1 MILTILQQIV
11 IMFLLAAVGYLLYK
25 RKKISLEGSKS
36 IGNILLYVS
45 LPCVIING
53 FLVERTPERLAGLG
67 WSTLAAALILALSVF
82 LSRVVFRK
90 DGVAAFA
97 AAFSNPGFYGIPLI
111 VAQFDSGAVFYIA
124 AFIAFLNLLQWS
136 WGVAVLEADK
146 SGDAA
151 GNVKNVGRQSESD
164 CSNNR
169 KTKENKNIADM
180 HIVAWAK
187 KLVKAPFFIAIV
199 IGILLFLLP
208 CALPTVISKSLTFL
222 ANLNT
227 PLAMFV
233 TGMYLAQTDMK
244 KMFLRSRLYLISA
257 LRLVAIP
264 VVAMVF
270 LCLLPA
276 SMAEVKM
283 AVLIATA
290 CPVGTNVA
298 VYAQLYD
305 CDYSYAVETVVI
317 STLLSVVTLPLI
329 AGLGDILWKI

>member
-1 MILTILQQIV
+1 MILTILQQII
-11 IMFLLAAVGYLLYK
+11 IMFLLAGVGYLLY
-25 RKKISLEGSKS
+25 RADKISDEGSRS

-45 LPCVIING
+45 LPSVIING
-53 FLVERTPERLAGLG
+53 FLVEKTPERLAGLG
-67 WSTLAAALILALSVF
+67 WSVLAAAVILALSAL
-82 LSRVVFRK
+82 LSGVIFRK
-90 DGVAAFA
+90 DGVAAFS

-136 WGVAVLEADK
+136 WGVSVLEADK
-146 SGDAA
+146 SRNAA
-151 GNVKNVGRQSESD
+151 EDVKNVRKQPGTD
-164 CSNNR
+164 CCNNGTE
-169 KTKENKNIADM
+169 KGNENVAVM
-180 HIVAWAK
+180 QTVAWAK
-187 KLVKAPFFIAIV
+187 KLVKAPFFVAIV
-199 IGILLFLLP
+199 IGILLFFLP
-208 CALPTVISKSLTFL
+208 CELPAAISKSLTFL

-233 TGMYLAQTDMK
+233 TGIYLAQTDMR
-244 KMFLRSRLYLISA
+244 KMFLRKRLYLISA

-264 VVAMVF
+264 LIAMAF

-276 SMAEVKM
+276 SMAELKL
-283 AVLIATA
+283 AVLVAAA

-305 CDYSYAVETVVI
+305 CDYPYAVETVVI

-329 AGLGDILWKI
+329 VGLGDVLWKI